1 MRRGLRL
8 SPHFKKK
15 ERIWH
20 MAKFIGKR
28 LLMLLPVVLGVVF
41 IVFTI
46 LRLSPTDP
54 IRTVLGDM
62 ATEEA
67 VK

>member
-1 MRRGLRL
+1 
-8 SPHFKKK
+8 
-15 ERIWH
+15 

-46 LRLSPTDP
+46 LRLSPILDGP
-54 IRTVLGDM
+54 VP
-62 ATEEA
+62 
-67 VK
+67 

>member
-1 MRRGLRL
+1 
-8 SPHFKKK
+8 
-15 ERIWH
+15 

-67 VK
+67 VQEMREEMGLCAALVPSA